1 MTSKLRR
8 PTTIMILSPES
19 LILQQ
24 TENYIATNKPTD
36 LAVHPS
42 DIHRG
47 EITLMHYVKELTG
60 KYLYP
65 VHRIDRAVS
74 GIVLFAFDSATAACL
89 RRQFDDQTIRKQY
102 LTIVRGHINKAI
114 TIDHAVNSK
123 YNPERKEA
131 LTILDPIAQCEVQIP
146 SERYPTSRFSL
157 VNAYPKTGRW
167 HQIRLHCSY
176 IGYPIVGDVKHGDGT
191 MNKIVRESLQCKR
204 ILLHSHKISFL
215 DESSGSMVSIT
226 CEPDETF
233 IDFMTK
239 TGLENGY
246 YSTR

>member
-8 PTTIMILSPES
+8 PTPTMTLSHES

-24 TENYIATNKPTD
+24 TDRYIATNKPID
-36 LAVHPS
+36 MAVHPS

-47 EITLMHYVKELTG
+47 ETTLMHIVKELTG
-60 KYLYP
+60 KYVYP

-74 GIVLFAFDSATAACL
+74 GIVLFAFDSETAAYL
-89 RRQFDDQTIRKQY
+89 RQQFDEQTIRKQY
-102 LTIVRGHINKAI
+102 LAIVRGHINKAI
-114 TIDHAVNSK
+114 TIDHAINSK

-131 LTILDPIAQCEVQIP
+131 HTLLEPIAQSEVPIP

-157 VNAYPKTGRW
+157 INAYPKTGRW

-176 IGYPIVGDVKHGDGT
+176 IGYPIVGDVKHGDGST
-191 MNKIVRESLQCKR
+191 NRIAREALQSKR

-215 DESSGSMVSIT
+215 EEPCGSLIDIV
-226 CEPDETF
+226 CEPDESFTN
-233 IDFMTK
+233 FMTK
-239 TGLENGY
+239 TGLQ
-246 YSTR
+246 